1 MDTRVLVSVMLR
13 NERNKSGLE
22 AQYSKAIGSFR
33 DTYHIDY
40 VNRVGLIDDLIVSS
54 SDYFVYVK
62 YATVMNLSTFEFEV
76 LSIEDCI
83 RYNVIGL
90 HLDPSDLL
98 DDGVMPINI
107 FGYSKSLRWSKG
119 RSKDGCVPFMYDGKP
134 IKIGSKFSESLIYYY
149 ITYGELELQL
159 HINIENNAFKLG
171 DFIQTDGFR
180 DRDDLR
186 YQWYGIEIGADSLCE
201 IHLYNQDC
209 AYGYG
214 VCIIGDLVDDIIV
227 PNGIKEV
234 RISGEALSRRKT
246 IVLPVSIDN
255 IIIEYDNTV
264 YGYLK
269 NYNKRIKTTVIASN
283 SIKDET
289 LIGIVKNITGYVHDA
304 RLHVSMDGII
314 ERDRTIE
321 FVRKNLFNLE
331 FY

>member
-1 MDTRVLVSVMLR
+1 MDTRVLVSVVLN
-13 NERNKSGLE
+13 NEHGKLGLE
-22 AQYSKAIGSFR
+22 WQYARAICSFI
-33 DTYHIDY
+33 DSYHVDC
-40 VNRVGLIDDLIVSS
+40 VDRTSLIDGLRTLS

-62 YATVMNLSTFEFEV
+62 YANVMNLSTFEIEV
-76 LSIEDCI
+76 LPIEDCI

-90 HLDPSDLL
+90 ELDPSNLC
-98 DDGVMPINI
+98 DDGSIPINI
-107 FGYSKSLRWSKG
+107 FGYSKSLCKNVG
-119 RSKDGCVPFMYDGKP
+119 ADNCVPFIYDGKP
-134 IKIGSKFSESLIYYY
+134 IKIGDKFSKSFLYYY
-149 ITYGELELQL
+149 ITYGELEIQL
-159 HINIENNAFKLG
+159 HINIENNTFKLG

-246 IVLPVSIDN
+246 IVLPVSIDS
-255 IIIEYDNTV
+255 IVIEYSSMWNK
-264 YGYLK
+264 YLK
-269 NYNKRIKTTVIASN
+269 THNCGRGATIIVSN
-283 SIKDET
+283 SIKDKT
-289 LIGIVKNITGYVHDA
+289 LIEITRDIIGGIND
-304 RLHVSMDGII
+304 
-314 ERDRTIE
+314 RDSAIE
-321 FVRKNLFNLE
+321 FIRKTICKLE